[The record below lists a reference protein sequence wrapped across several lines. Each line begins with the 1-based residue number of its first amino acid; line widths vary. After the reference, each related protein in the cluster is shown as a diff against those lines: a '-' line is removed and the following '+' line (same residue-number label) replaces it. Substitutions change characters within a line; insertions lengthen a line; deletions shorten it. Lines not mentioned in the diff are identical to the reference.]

1 MGGKK
6 AAAAAGAIASWRRDL
21 MDRRDLRDPE
31 IDRFDDLAMTGDR

>member
-21 MDRRDLRDPE
+21 MDLRDPE

>member
-6 AAAAAGAIASWRRDL
+6 AAAAAGAIASW
-21 MDRRDLRDPE
+21 RRDLRDPE